1 MQCEQT
7 GCVLS
12 SEILGCLLFLF
23 NPLAG
28 ESVPFLRKQSVSL
41 MLSATLAA
49 SVLKESAQNKKKI
62 SSRFLL
68 VSTSF
73 DSQPL
78 VSIASRM
85 KVNVLLLF
93 LPSVHSVTHDS
104 HYLIHLGR

>member
-1 MQCEQT
+1 VQREKK

-49 SVLKESAQNKKKI
+49 SVLKESAQNKKKK
-62 SSRFLL
+62 SAPVFFWCQLPLTLSLL
-68 VSTSF
+68 Y
-73 DSQPL
+73 PL
-78 VSIASRM
+78 
-85 KVNVLLLF
+85 
-93 LPSVHSVTHDS
+93 
-104 HYLIHLGR
+104 HLE